1 MQTQRLW
8 LAWASVFSSLV
19 IYGVMPLF
27 IPPLGTEPREPQV
40 ILVGGLIFIGL
51 VEGIATVAIRH
62 IALVRPIRSGAL
74 DLESKSGAM
83 RFFNISITNWVL
95 SSSIG
100 IYGLVLFFLYG
111 VPELFYPFLAV
122 AMLLLFYHAP
132 RVASLKP
139 AASPTDLA
147 RPDVK
152 IG

>member
-8 LAWASVFSSLV
+8 MAWASVFGSLV

-27 IPPLGTEPREPQV
+27 VSPLGTEPREPQA
-40 ILVGGLIFIGL
+40 ILVGGLIFVGL

-62 IALVRPIRSGAL
+62 FALVRPIRSGSL

-83 RFFNISITNWVL
+83 RFFNISVTNWLL

-100 IYGLVLFFLYG
+100 LYGLVLFFLYG
-111 VPELFYPFLAV
+111 VPGLFYPFLAV

-139 AASPTDLA
+139 AASSTDLA

>member
-1 MQTQRLW
+1 MQKQRLW
-8 LAWASVFSSLV
+8 IVWVSVFNSLV

-27 IPPLGTEPREPQV
+27 VSPLGTEPREPQA
-40 ILVGGLIFIGL
+40 ILVGGLIFVGL

-62 IALVRPIRSGAL
+62 FALIRPIRSGSL

-83 RFFNISITNWVL
+83 RFFNISVTNWLL

-100 IYGLVLFFLYG
+100 LYGLVLFFLYG
-111 VPELFYPFLAV
+111 VPGLFYPFLAV

-139 AASPTDLA
+139 AASSTDLA